1 MAAGAATAGLLTAA
15 CSSSDSGNGQTSVG
29 PDGAAVRAARTEKAL
44 RSRSA
49 DTSRVLLARYDAV
62 RERHPGQ
69 EARLAPLR
77 DAVARHITVLT
88 PEAREE
94 EAPKASGASDGA
106 ARGAGD
112 GATHGARHGASGG
125 ASGGAPYG
133 ANGASDGAARG
144 TDDGATRAP
153 EKPSAT
159 SGPSDS
165 PGSSGR
171 TGAPGSSAAP
181 ASITTPDAG
190 VTAAP
195 QVPAD
200 PAAALKDLAAAERRT
215 CDAHTATLMEAPPEL
230 ARLLASLAA
239 ASAGH
244 AYLLTEG
251 ARP

>member
-44 RSRSA
+44 RQRSA
-49 DTSRVLLARYDAV
+49 HTSRALLARYDAV

-88 PEAREE
+88 PEARKE
-94 EAPKASGASDGA
+94 EAPKASDAPYGASDRA
-106 ARGAGD
+106 ERGAGD
-112 GATHGARHGASGG
+112 GATRDARHGASDGPGDG
-125 ASGGAPYG
+125 AER
-133 ANGASDGAARG
+133 GAAR
-144 TDDGATRAP
+144 AP
-153 EKPSAT
+153 KKPSAT
-159 SGPSDS
+159 SDPSDS

-171 TGAPGSSAAP
+171 TGAPGSSATP
-181 ASITTPDAG
+181 ASTTSPDAT
-190 VTAAP
+190 VTAVP
-195 QVPAD
+195 HVPAD
-200 PAAALKDLAAAERRT
+200 PAAALKDLAATERRT
-215 CDAHTATLMEAPPEL
+215 CEAHTATLMEAPPEL